1 MRTPSEQHATMSYLI
16 PAYVEHLRAGDKSE
30 RTVTE
35 RREVLQR
42 LHNDLPFGLGFAAT
56 EQLEAWLGQPGWSR
70 WTRITYAKHIRAFYR
85 WATRMEYLDGD
96 PAAELPRPKAPRLVP
111 KPVTDVELAAALHSP
126 EPWYTAIVLAAYAG
140 LRAEEIGRAQR
151 EHVNEDLLY
160 VPNGKGGEPG
170 VVATHPFLWE
180 TVGER
185 PAGALVLDRFGR
197 PVTGR
202 WLSINARAHFDALG
216 MPDVHLHRFR
226 HWFGSK
232 IQAEYHDLRVTQ
244 ECLRH
249 ASVTSTQGYTMVTGK
264 QRAAAVSMLPVL
276 PQGGPASL

>member
-1 MRTPSEQHATMSYLI
+1 MSTSEHHVAMSDFI
-16 PAYVEHLRAGDKSE
+16 PAYVDHLRAGGYSD
-30 RTVTE
+30 RTIIE

-42 LHNDLPFGLGFAAT
+42 LHRDLPFGLAYAAT
-56 EQLEAWLGQPGWSR
+56 EQLEAWLGQSGWSR
-70 WTRITYAKHIRAFYR
+70 WTRITYSKHVRAFFR
-85 WATRMEYLDGD
+85 WATRMAYLDGD
-96 PAAELPRPKAPRLVP
+96 PAAELPRPKAPRLMP
-111 KPVTDVELAAALHSP
+111 KPVSDAELARALQSP

-151 EHVNEDLLY
+151 EHVTEDRLL

-170 VVATHPFLWE
+170 VVSTHPFLWL
-180 TVGER
+180 VVQER
-185 PAGALVLDRFGR
+185 PDGPLVLDRLGR

-216 MPDVHLHRFR
+216 MPEVHLHRFR
-226 HWFGSK
+226 HWFGSQ
-232 IQAEYHDLRVTQ
+232 IQATFHDLRITQ

-264 QRAAAVSMLPVL
+264 QRAAAVGMLPVL
-276 PQGGPASL
+276 PKDGPASL